1 MNCTAL
7 VENPLNMR
15 AITQWRLCC
24 LWLQTSVNCSA
35 MPAPECWD
43 YRHVSPHHLPA
54 DSKAPTGDTGW
65 RENGLASPVLLMP
78 IHLGKGNSFTAQR
91 NVCHTFFNTAG
102 ASLTTP
108 MPRPPNTSTQYH
120 WHKVPTSDCEFLFCK
135 VPPLNRKVLTTP
147 VSSLHSPHAWDNRWL
162 EVIFQLLFTWVIA
175 RYSYECFRCSAEMAG
190 WLWSFTWTLT
200 NTRLK
205 HV

>member
-65 RENGLASPVLLMP
+65 RENGLASPVCSHSWQQCP
-78 IHLGKGNSFTAQR
+78 IDAYSPGQREFLYCTEECVSHFFQHCWGQSHHTHAQTTKHQHPVPLAQSPHFRLWVSILQGPASKSQSFDNSSLFSSFSPCLGQQMAGSHFSAFVYLGNS
-91 NVCHTFFNTAG
+91 
-102 ASLTTP
+102 
-108 MPRPPNTSTQYH
+108 
-120 WHKVPTSDCEFLFCK
+120 
-135 VPPLNRKVLTTP
+135 
-147 VSSLHSPHAWDNRWL
+147 
-162 EVIFQLLFTWVIA
+162 
-175 RYSYECFRCSAEMAG
+175 
-190 WLWSFTWTLT
+190 
-200 NTRLK
+200 
-205 HV
+205 

>member
-1 MNCTAL
+1 MCHL
-7 VENPLNMR
+7 IICQL
-15 AITQWRLCC
+15 TQRHPQGTQAGGRMDL
-24 LWLQTSVNCSA
+24 LPPSVPIPGSNA
-35 MPAPECWD
+35 
-43 YRHVSPHHLPA
+43 
-54 DSKAPTGDTGW
+54 
-65 RENGLASPVLLMP
+65 LLMP

-190 WLWSFTWTLT
+190 
-200 NTRLK
+200 
-205 HV
+205 